1 MSYYKNNSRLVM
13 DTSKRNFSFFL
24 EFVCGRETECLRNG
38 ILLPKLFWPTV
49 RKKNVHVIEKN
60 F

>member
-38 ILLPKLFWPTV
+38 ILLPKLFLPTV
-49 RKKNVHVIEKN
+49 RKKM
-60 F
+60 FL